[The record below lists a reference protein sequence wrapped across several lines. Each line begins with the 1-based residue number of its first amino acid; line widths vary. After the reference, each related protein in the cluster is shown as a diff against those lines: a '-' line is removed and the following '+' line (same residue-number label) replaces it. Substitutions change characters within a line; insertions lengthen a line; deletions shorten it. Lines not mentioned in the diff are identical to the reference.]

1 MLLQIS
7 LLKEFIQERFKQ
19 IFIANQYYRL
29 ENEDRMKMKRIAKEI
44 IQEYLDINNFNNQY
58 NVECG
63 VLIGDIFC
71 DIAVYDKQQMMI
83 SSSPYYVIIDIITYF
98 YTDKIPKTNKLREYI
113 QRKYP
118 KLIVDRFKVPFL
130 GKDTP
135 NFYDF
140 DYSAKRFKPNN
151 VMNY

>member
-98 YTDKIPKTNKLREYI
+98 LLTSVAFFLIFRIRKEVFLCKI
-113 QRKYP
+113 
-118 KLIVDRFKVPFL
+118 
-130 GKDTP
+130 
-135 NFYDF
+135 
-140 DYSAKRFKPNN
+140 KRLD
-151 VMNY
+151 